1 MRMLIKAIAAA
12 GLAWGAGTGAADG
25 QLLRNESAKC
35 ADLALAPD
43 LRAAAC
49 TVAYGLATDDTD
61 KAALLWRRSD
71 ARLRTGD
78 HRGAIADAD
87 AAAQMLPDHADVLN
101 AQCWTR
107 AVAYRELEFARE
119 ACNRSLAVRE
129 TPGAFDSRGLL
140 GLREAR
146 WREAFEDYSEAFH
159 RNPLM
164 TGSLYGRGLAALAL
178 GLTAEGRADIA
189 RSGSAAAEFAGYG
202 LTPEVMMA
210 KAAIEAQI
218 VKDAAQ
224 ALATND

>member
-1 MRMLIKAIAAA
+1 MRVLIQAVAAA
-12 GLAWGAGTGAADG
+12 GLVGTVGAEPSEG
-25 QLLRNESAKC
+25 QSLRIESAKC
-35 ADLALAPD
+35 SALALAPD

-49 TVAYGLATDDTD
+49 TLAYGLATDDTER
-61 KAALLWRRSD
+61 AALLWHRSD

-78 HRGAIADAD
+78 HDGAIADAD

-101 AQCWTR
+101 AQCWSR

-119 ACNRSLAVRE
+119 VCNRSLALRE

-146 WREAFEDYSEAFH
+146 WREAYVDYSEAFR

-178 GLTAEGRADIA
+178 GLTTEGEADIA
-189 RSGSAAAEFAGYG
+189 RAGSAAAEFARYG

-210 KAAIEAQI
+210 KAAAEPQI
-218 VKDAAQ
+218 AKDAAQ
-224 ALATND
+224 AIATSD